1 MDKDDLFKVADSLV
15 NFLWIIK
22 NNILKEND
30 ITKNFHSS
38 INCEDDC
45 VPDFLYSSIPC

>member
-15 NFLWIIK
+15 NFLWLIQ

-30 ITKNFHSS
+30 ITKIFT
-38 INCEDDC
+38 
-45 VPDFLYSSIPC
+45 LL